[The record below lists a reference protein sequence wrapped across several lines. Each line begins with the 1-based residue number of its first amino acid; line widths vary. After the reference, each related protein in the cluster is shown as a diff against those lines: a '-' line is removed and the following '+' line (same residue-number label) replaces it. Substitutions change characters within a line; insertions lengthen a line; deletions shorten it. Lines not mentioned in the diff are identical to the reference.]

1 MSLEVGNHVMDD
13 LPDYVLDLLTDAEAD
28 HVAKHL
34 SDCQSCRLEY
44 MRLQAIADDLPL
56 ALPQTAPPGRV
67 KHNLMNAIRAGKTG
81 AETSPPPSFWQ
92 NLAGTFRQR
101 LPAWSVALILV
112 LALGNLLLWQQYR
125 PSSSQSGTPMLVIP
139 LVNTSA
145 APLASGTL
153 IMDQHGHYGTLV
165 VDQLPAIDA
174 DQQYQVWLN
183 RPGERLSAGL
193 LTVNYEGYGSLELS
207 APQPLLEYD
216 SLGITLEPYG
226 GSPGP
231 TGDKVLGGDIPH

>member
-1 MSLEVGNHVMDD
+1 MSLEDGNHVIES

-34 SDCQSCRLEY
+34 LDCQSCQVEY
-44 MRLQAIADDLPL
+44 TRMQAITDDLPL
-56 ALPQTAPPGRV
+56 ALLQTSPPGKV
-67 KHNLMNAIRAGKTG
+67 KHNLMTAIHAGKTE
-81 AETSPPPSFWQ
+81 AETSLRPSFWQ

-101 LPAWSVALILV
+101 LPAWSLALILV
-112 LALGNLLLWQQYR
+112 LALGNLLLWRQVN
-125 PSSSQSGTPMLVIP
+125 PSSSQSGTPMLIIP
-139 LVNTSA
+139 LVNTSD

-165 VDQLPAIDA
+165 VDQLPALDA
-174 DQQYQVWLN
+174 DHQYQVWLN

-207 APQPLLEYD
+207 APHALLQYD
-216 SLGITLEPYG
+216 SLGITLEPFG

-231 TGDKVLGGDIPH
+231 TGDKILGADIPH